1 MKSKTLSLKTIIK
14 KLEFLQKADLINET
28 FEEIE
33 ILLLANKLIEKIPDT
48 DNVKEHYQ
56 SFIRK
61 KNRKSVK
68 KSEII
73 TYQPKTFDTVDIKS
87 VITEYP
93 KTSHKLSKTIRQAEK
108 LGFNSYLYSDTEK
121 VKKF

>member
-1 MKSKTLSLKTIIK
+1 MKSKTLSLKTVIK
-14 KLEFLQKADLINET
+14 KLELLQKADLINET

-33 ILLLANKLIEKIPDT
+33 ILLLANKLIEKISDT

-108 LGFNSYLYSDTEK
+108 LGFNSSLYSDTGK
-121 VKKF
+121 IKNF

>member
-68 KSEII
+68 KIRNNYLSTKNFWHCWYEI
-73 TYQPKTFDTVDIKS
+73 
-87 VITEYP
+87 
-93 KTSHKLSKTIRQAEK
+93 
-108 LGFNSYLYSDTEK
+108 SYYRISRNFT
-121 VKKF
+121 

>member
-1 MKSKTLSLKTIIK
+1 MKSKTLSLKTVIK
-14 KLEFLQKADLINET
+14 KLELLQKADLINET

-33 ILLLANKLIEKIPDT
+33 ILLLANKLIEKISDT

-73 TYQPKTFDTVDIKS
+73 TYQPKTFDTVVIKS

-108 LGFNSYLYSDTEK
+108 LGFNSSLYSDIGK
-121 VKKF
+121 IKNF

>member
-1 MKSKTLSLKTIIK
+1 MKSKTLSLNTIIK

-68 KSEII
+68 KIRNN
-73 TYQPKTFDTVDIKS
+73 Y
-87 VITEYP
+87 
-93 KTSHKLSKTIRQAEK
+93 LSTKN
-108 LGFNSYLYSDTEK
+108 F
-121 VKKF
+121 